1 MMTEFQKVL
10 IAASLTT
17 AFLCYSFYLYS
28 SLPVHET
35 AFTSTID
42 RGKDLW
48 QQHNCTACHQV
59 YGLGGFLGPDLTNV
73 YTQRGPEYIT
83 AFLKNGNLTMPAYQM
98 SDQDIQAMLAY
109 LRHIDQSGIS
119 DPRSFKTNY
128 DGTIEQKR
136 Q

>member
-1 MMTEFQKVL
+1 MPEFQKIL
-10 IAASLTT
+10 IATTLTT

-28 SLPVHET
+28 SLPEQET
-35 AFTSTID
+35 VFTTTME

-48 QQHNCTACHQV
+48 QEHNCTACHQV

-73 YTQRGPEYIT
+73 YSQRGPDYIT

-98 SDQDIQAMLAY
+98 NDLDIQAMLAY
-109 LRHIDQSGIS
+109 LEHIDQSGSS

-128 DGTIEQKR
+128 DGTIKQQR
-136 Q
+136 